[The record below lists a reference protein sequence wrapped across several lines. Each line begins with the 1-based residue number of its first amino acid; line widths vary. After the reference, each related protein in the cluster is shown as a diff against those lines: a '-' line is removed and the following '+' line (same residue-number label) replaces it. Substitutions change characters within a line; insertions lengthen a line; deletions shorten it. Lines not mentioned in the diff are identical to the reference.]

1 MVDSPDAF
9 SPVAISPVEY
19 LAANDAVITIGEDK
33 PVFGLFDKLQ
43 LNLRGYLMLISVLA
57 ADSVANNSM
66 GIDKQF
72 IYGNSLIDAI
82 TIQLGLL
89 GNY

>member
-1 MVDSPDAF
+1 VMFLD
-9 SPVAISPVEY
+9 
-19 LAANDAVITIGEDK
+19 
-33 PVFGLFDKLQ
+33 
-43 LNLRGYLMLISVLA
+43 VLA
-57 ADSVANNSM
+57 ADSLEANSQ

-82 TIQLGLL
+82 TIQLGVL